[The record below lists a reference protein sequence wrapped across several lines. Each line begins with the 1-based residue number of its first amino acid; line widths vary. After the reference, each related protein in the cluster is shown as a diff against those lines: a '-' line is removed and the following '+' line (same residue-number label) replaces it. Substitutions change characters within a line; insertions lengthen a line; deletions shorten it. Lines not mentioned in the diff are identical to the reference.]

1 MGEHDVAAAHPWNPR
16 VTALVPTYNG
26 ARFIRRT
33 LDSLAAQTWTNLEI
47 LIGDDCSTDDTLEIV
62 RRFASEHPDTRVL
75 ERDANLGWLRNSN
88 ELMTRATGELL
99 FFAFHDD
106 IVAPTYVETLVRA
119 LEGNERAVLAFS
131 DMIVHELDGRTRLHV
146 FDQLEGITDPVER
159 GRVMIRRK
167 GDWWVPN
174 RGLFRASAFAAVG
187 GIHTNDEGEYSAD
200 WTWLLSLSLVGPFVR
215 VHEVLCDK
223 FYQSG
228 SLSKQWPHDAAQLL
242 ALQRAGVS
250 EIRHSALSPVQ
261 KLVLAGPL
269 WRRIYARRV
278 PRPVKRVL
286 RRLVR

>member
-1 MGEHDVAAAHPWNPR
+1 MGEHNVAAAHPWNPR

-119 LEGNERAVLAFS
+119 LEGNERAELGS
-131 DMIVHELDGRTRLHV
+131 DGEVVRRGGPGVV
-146 FDQLEGITDPVER
+146 FPC
-159 GRVMIRRK
+159 
-167 GDWWVPN
+167 
-174 RGLFRASAFAAVG
+174 
-187 GIHTNDEGEYSAD
+187 H
-200 WTWLLSLSLVGPFVR
+200 
-215 VHEVLCDK
+215 
-223 FYQSG
+223 
-228 SLSKQWPHDAAQLL
+228 
-242 ALQRAGVS
+242 
-250 EIRHSALSPVQ
+250 
-261 KLVLAGPL
+261 
-269 WRRIYARRV
+269 
-278 PRPVKRVL
+278 
-286 RRLVR
+286 